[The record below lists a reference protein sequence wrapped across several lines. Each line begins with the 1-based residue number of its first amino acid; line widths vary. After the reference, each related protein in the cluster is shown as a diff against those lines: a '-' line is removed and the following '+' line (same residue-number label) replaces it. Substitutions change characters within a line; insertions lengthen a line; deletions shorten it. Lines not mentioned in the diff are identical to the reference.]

1 MLTTAALAPRSG
13 RRAGAAGVDGTRSR
27 PWATDTV
34 SPNGAQPQR
43 GSARVPRG
51 PAIPAARARLARRG
65 ALAGAQH
72 DFEDGTLAMRVPV
85 GLKLSVFSLAVM
97 GVYTYFANSIPQ
109 IESKP
114 PEELSL
120 EGGTVTPA
128 QLVKAGEQIFHTKGT
143 CEVCHKIGEK
153 GTRAPDLA
161 GVGARA
167 AKRKPGQ
174 SAKQYLIESLLD
186 PGAYLVE
193 GYPNIMPRVDKP
205 PIGLNRSELWAVVAL
220 LESLGG
226 SVDVKLDDI
235 PKTAGAPAVGG
246 TAAELKLPGDPKAGE
261 AVFAGKGACIACHKA
276 GKVGAAR
283 VGPDLSQ
290 IARIQTPEYIMG
302 KILNPSAMGTVAGYP
317 KGVMPPIFGQTLT
330 AKEYVYLV
338 SFLLI
343 LKCRRHERPALALR
357 PGRRHPRWRLP
368 GAALWHPSAGALERD
383 PDLHGGGVPGGAHL
397 RLLRHGLVALLR
409 EPDARRTGRPEP
421 AASAHRARGRAA
433 DPARL
438 LRLHAGGGQAAGAR
452 RAARG
457 ASGAAGLDPVPGQG
471 NQHRGRRQP
480 APQGRGDPHIAR
492 YGATP

>member
-1 MLTTAALAPRSG
+1 MLTTAALAPRGG
-13 RRAGAAGVDGTRSR
+13 RGAGAAGVDGPRSR
-27 PWATDTV
+27 PWATD
-34 SPNGAQPQR
+34 PGPPKGAQPQR

-51 PAIPAARARLARRG
+51 PAIPAARARRPRRR

-97 GVYTYFANSIPQ
+97 GGDTYFANSIPP

-120 EGGTVTPA
+120 EGGNVTPA
-128 QLVKAGEQIFHTKGT
+128 QLVKAGAQIFHPKGA
-143 CEVCHKIGEK
+143 CEGCHKIGEK

-205 PIGLNRSELWAVVAL
+205 PIGLNRSELWAVLAF

-246 TAAELKLPGDPKAGE
+246 TAAPVKLPRDPETRQA
-261 AVFAGKGACIACHKA
+261 
-276 GKVGAAR
+276 
-283 VGPDLSQ
+283 
-290 IARIQTPEYIMG
+290 
-302 KILNPSAMGTVAGYP
+302 
-317 KGVMPPIFGQTLT
+317 
-330 AKEYVYLV
+330 
-338 SFLLI
+338 
-343 LKCRRHERPALALR
+343 
-357 PGRRHPRWRLP
+357 RLP
-368 GAALWHPSAGALERD
+368 RKAACL
-383 PDLHGGGVPGGAHL
+383 
-397 RLLRHGLVALLR
+397 
-409 EPDARRTGRPEP
+409 ARPK
-421 AASAHRARGRAA
+421 
-433 DPARL
+433 
-438 LRLHAGGGQAAGAR
+438 
-452 RAARG
+452 
-457 ASGAAGLDPVPGQG
+457 
-471 NQHRGRRQP
+471 
-480 APQGRGDPHIAR
+480 
-492 YGATP
+492 